1 MIITQ
6 VTTDVPV
13 KYGLKL
19 HLEWDTNDVFMA
31 SHHLPEN
38 YIVSELT
45 PTAVPTAVVT
55 GASRGIGKAVAL
67 RLAAAGLQLFVVD
80 RCTTEESAKT
90 CAEIVASGGAAQAF
104 CLDVTDSGAVAD
116 FFKEQVKG
124 KVRLDVLVNN
134 AGITKDGLI
143 LRMKDEDFQRVLSVN
158 LSGAFYCLR
167 EATKIMT
174 KQRSGSIVNIAS
186 VAGQSGNA
194 GQANYAS
201 SKAGLIGL
209 TKSAAQELGGR
220 GITVNAVAP
229 GYIETDMTAALPQE
243 VREEYVKR
251 VPLRRAGTVKDVADA
266 VAWLASG
273 EASYITGQV
282 LAVNGGMYM

>member
-1 MIITQ
+1 M
-6 VTTDVPV
+6 
-13 KYGLKL
+13 
-19 HLEWDTNDVFMA
+19 
-31 SHHLPEN
+31 
-38 YIVSELT
+38 SELI
-45 PTAVPTAVVT
+45 PTAVVT

-67 RLAAAGLQLFVVD
+67 RLAANGLQLFVVD
-80 RCTTEESAKT
+80 RCATEESAIA
-90 CAEIVASGGAAQAF
+90 CSEIVAAGGMAQAF
-104 CLDVTDSGAVAD
+104 CLDVTDSEAVAG
-116 FFKEQVKG
+116 FFKDQVKG
-124 KVRLDVLVNN
+124 KVQLDVLVNN

-167 EATKIMT
+167 EAAKIMT

-186 VAGQSGNA
+186 VAGQTGNA

-209 TKSAAQELGGR
+209 TKSAAQELAGR

-229 GYIETDMTAALPQE
+229 GYIETDMTAALPPE

-251 VPLRRAGTVKDVADA
+251 VPLRRPGAVKDVADA

-273 EASYITGQV
+273 EASYVTGQV

>member
-1 MIITQ
+1 
-6 VTTDVPV
+6 
-13 KYGLKL
+13 LKL
-19 HLEWDTNDVFMA
+19 PPEWDTNGVFVA
-31 SHHLPEN
+31 SHHLPEKH
-38 YIVSELT
+38 IVSELT
-45 PTAVPTAVVT
+45 PTAPPTAIVT

-80 RCTTEESAKT
+80 RCTTEESAEV
-90 CAEIVASGGAAQAF
+90 CAEIVAAGGAAQAF
-104 CLDVTDSGAVAD
+104 CLDVTDSEAVTN

-143 LRMKDEDFQRVLSVN
+143 MRMKDEDFQRVLSVN